1 MSNLSCSY
9 LTCERIF
16 AILAGVS
23 LGAFHILWKKKMF
36 VFEKKYIS
44 KYNKFFFSGQMSL
57 GLIVELLKKAPVILK
72 RLESFWQIA
81 LIQSRFSGYL
91 SVAVGRR
98 HCSVTGQ

>member
-1 MSNLSCSY
+1 VKEFLPFWLEFLWVPSTFYGRKRCLFLKKN
-9 LTCERIF
+9 IF
-16 AILAGVS
+16 RNTTS
-23 LGAFHILWKKKMF
+23 
-36 VFEKKYIS
+36 
-44 KYNKFFFSGQMSL
+44 FFFSGQMSL